1 MLDSVHPDWNPL
13 FHAQRELLD
22 SIRQQLSG
30 ETFIPSETAIFRAYE
45 RSPQQYRV
53 LIIGQDPYPNP
64 EHAMGLAFAVPAQT
78 RPLPPSLKNIL
89 MELESDLGITDG
101 DSDISRWQNRGVMLL
116 NRHLTTNE
124 NQTGAHFKLGWDA
137 FTKATVRYLAAVREN
152 RLVSIL
158 WGTKAQELEEE
169 LANSKVIKSVHPSPL
184 SSYRGFFGSKP
195 FSRANQLLT
204 ELGEQPIDWS

>member
-22 SIRQQLSG
+22 SIRLKLTG
-30 ETFIPSETAIFRAYE
+30 ENFIPTETAVFRAYE
-45 RSPQQYRV
+45 RSPHDYRV

-64 EHAMGLAFAVPAQT
+64 DHAIGLAFAVPQKLD
-78 RPLPPSLKNIL
+78 PLPPSLKNIL
-89 MELESDLGITDG
+89 IELESDLGIVGADP
-101 DSDISRWQNRGVMLL
+101 DIARWQNRGVMLL
-116 NRHLTTNE
+116 NRHLTTNA
-124 NQTGAHFKLGWDA
+124 NQSGAHFKFGWDI
-137 FTKATVRYLAAVREN
+137 FTQQTVRYLAEIRKN

-158 WGTKAQELEEE
+158 WGAKAQQLEED
-169 LANSKVIKSVHPSPL
+169 LANSKIIKSVHPSPL

-195 FSRANQLLT
+195 FSRSNQLLI